1 MNDLEA
7 QLRALDPVG
16 DQHYEPSDFAA
27 MVSRVVATP
36 PPSSARLPRS
46 FKLRFAGAVTMSG
59 ALTAGAI
66 ALLLSVGSTLPV
78 LELGAA
84 QPAGKVSA
92 MGAMAIF
99 ARFEFTAGAGIS
111 GDLSSAPAYQLSSPS
126 PSAREVTAIASAFS
140 VTGTASDVNGDG
152 TNWQLSSPAGDTVGY
167 WNSGS
172 LNFWTFSSATLA
184 NASTVTPSPT
194 PGSVGGVVPPV
205 TIPPTTPLGTSSG
218 TPTTTTP
225 PALPVTPAPPA
236 GGDLGGGV
244 MPSGSGGGI
253 APPAALNGA
262 PGNAVLMSS
271 HAASVPSVTLASD
284 AVPSSATVQTVA
296 DSLINRLGFDYTLVD
311 GSFSTTT
318 MTDGTAMSWVDG
330 QFTVAVDGI
339 RTDQFVSVS
348 VTSSG
353 QILQANGPA
362 FSVTSKV
369 SYPLQSPRDGVAA
382 LNKQEAAKF
391 ASSPGPAVDPVPTTG
406 GSTGTAPAPLA
417 PPVVTVT
424 LDSSSIT
431 LATYQL
437 ADGSTWLI
445 PEFRYTGAVN
455 GQAGNTQT
463 WTTLAVDP
471 AYVQL
476 TDANKSGGMIAY

>member
-1 MNDLEA
+1 MNELEA

-16 DQHYEPSDFAA
+16 DQHYQPSDVAA

-36 PPSSARLPRS
+36 QPSSARLPRS

-126 PSAREVTAIASAFS
+126 PSASEVTAIASAFS
-140 VTGTASDVNGDG
+140 VTGTATDVNGDG

-172 LNFWTFSSATLA
+172 LNFWNFSSATLA

-194 PGSVGGVVPPV
+194 PGPV
-205 TIPPTTPLGTSSG
+205 
-218 TPTTTTP
+218 
-225 PALPVTPAPPA
+225 
-236 GGDLGGGV
+236 
-244 MPSGSGGGI
+244 GGI

-284 AVPSSATVQTVA
+284 AVPSSATVQNVA

-311 GSFSTTT
+311 GLFSTTT

-353 QILQANGPA
+353 QILQASGPA

-391 ASSPGPAVDPVPTTG
+391 ASAPGPAVDPTPTTS
-406 GSTGTAPAPLA
+406 GSSGDTSAPLA
-417 PPVVTVT
+417 PPIVPVA
-424 LDSSSIT
+424 LNSSSVT

-437 ADGSTWLI
+437 ADGSIWFI
-445 PEFRYTGAVN
+445 PEFLYTGVVN